1 MFRYVKEDFILT
13 DYSSNDHTTRS
24 VLSIKQF
31 QKKVQIMRMFMKI
44 LGISRTKFPSQIC
57 LFSDDAKITMIND
70 VLRMWVF
77 TRAVLEMNLAGV
89 PRERKEWFTS
99 VWSKVGFNIRITS
112 MVISIKTKVNI
123 KAFISYA
130 IKN

>member
-31 QKKVQIMRMFMKI
+31 QKKVQIVRMFMKI
-44 LGISRTKFPSQIC
+44 LGISRTKFPSQFC

-77 TRAVLEMNLAGV
+77 TRAVLEMNLAGG

-112 MVISIKTKVNI
+112 KLK
-123 KAFISYA
+123 
-130 IKN
+130 